1 MNHIF
6 ILTQKGCNTVLENT
20 VLQPLRDSLSYKKSL
35 ILSRLPR
42 LRNLVSALTFD
53 LADTFTSNIEVLT
66 HFF

>member
-20 VLQPLRDSLSYKKSL
+20 ALQPLRDSTSYKTSL

-42 LRNLVSALTFD
+42 LRNLVSALP
-53 LADTFTSNIEVLT
+53 SI
-66 HFF
+66 